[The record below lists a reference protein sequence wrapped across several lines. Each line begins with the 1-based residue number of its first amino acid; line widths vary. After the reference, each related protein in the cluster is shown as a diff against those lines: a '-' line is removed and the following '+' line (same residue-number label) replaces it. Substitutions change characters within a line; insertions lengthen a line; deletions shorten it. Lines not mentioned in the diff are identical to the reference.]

1 MLAYVQLKKLTKN
14 INILLIRIILYNTYN
29 LHRFLFYKNSFHKNH
44 QAENCQKLK
53 NILRIMARLKYMIKN
68 LESPTLILHQ
78 KLALLIME
86 CLLFILYIVQRG
98 KI

>member
-1 MLAYVQLKKLTKN
+1 
-14 INILLIRIILYNTYN
+14 
-29 LHRFLFYKNSFHKNH
+29 
-44 QAENCQKLK
+44 
-53 NILRIMARLKYMIKN
+53 MARLKYIIKN

-78 KLALLIME
+78 KSALLIME